1 MAGGYNR
8 RSNLWLPVLYIVIAL
23 SHCRSVLF
31 HLQNGQ
37 CRLLANSPFSV
48 LSQCWVGVKRIHK
61 RQKLLR
67 GADFLMCSVDCQ
79 CTKTTRCVSIQA

>member
-37 CRLLANSPFSV
+37 CRLLANSILGTISV
-48 LSQCWVGVKRIHK
+48 LGGSKAH
-61 RQKLLR
+61 
-67 GADFLMCSVDCQ
+67 S
-79 CTKTTRCVSIQA
+79 